1 MSDSTID
8 DALRLLE
15 IGKGNVDRLKQI
27 IETLETRSLVSI
39 QDRKYVEAL
48 VQQYLTP
55 RHRIR
60 IKKIEP
66 VKKEPTSIPRTLKST
81 KPEFAFEKNREKSA
95 TSGKDEKSEFDVT
108 NKKICLECGSENSD
122 RNNFCEKCGSLIIK
136 PEKITSSFVGHDT
149 QSKISNES
157 DFEKYER
164 EYLERQRGEKDESS
178 EEVEVVSEPVEYI
191 EAEPTKTNKS
201 AKKLV
206 GITAGIIAVII
217 IAGGA
222 ALMADDVDFSSTSKI
237 EERVTCDNKSLL
249 VSATKIPNFPNPEKD
264 LQYYLD
270 RYNDEPNYKDWFDRN
285 FPDQTIQDVL
295 VDKTSGPTLT
305 KIPNFPNPEKDLQY
319 YLDRYNDEPNYKDW
333 FDRNFPDQ
341 TIQDVIC

>member
-1 MSDSTID
+1 MSDFTID

-27 IETLETRSLVSI
+27 IETFETRSLVPI

-66 VKKEPTSIPRTLKST
+66 VKKEQTSIPRTLKST

-95 TSGKDEKSEFDVT
+95 TSVKDEKSEFDVT

-122 RNNFCEKCGSLIIK
+122 KNNFCEKCGSLIIK
-136 PEKITSSFVGHDT
+136 PEKITSSFVGLDT
-149 QSKISNES
+149 QSKTSNENES

-164 EYLERQRGEKDESS
+164 EYLERQKGGRNESS
-178 EEVEVVSEPVEYI
+178 KEVEVVSEPVEYI
-191 EAEPTKTNKS
+191 EAKPTKTNKS
-201 AKKLV
+201 AKKLA
-206 GITAGIIAVII
+206 GIVSGIIAVII

-222 ALMADDVDFSSTSKI
+222 ALMADDADFSSTSKI
-237 EERVTCDNKSLL
+237 EERMTCDNKSLL

-285 FPDQTIQDVL
+285 FPDQTIQDV
-295 VDKTSGPTLT
+295 V
-305 KIPNFPNPEKDLQY
+305 
-319 YLDRYNDEPNYKDW
+319 
-333 FDRNFPDQ
+333 
-341 TIQDVIC
+341 C

>member
-1 MSDSTID
+1 MSDFTID

-27 IETLETRSLVSI
+27 IETFETRSLVPI

-66 VKKEPTSIPRTLKST
+66 VKKEQTSIPRTLKST

-95 TSGKDEKSEFDVT
+95 TSVKDEKSEFDVT

-136 PEKITSSFVGHDT
+136 PEKITSSFVGLDT
-149 QSKISNES
+149 QSKTSNENES

-164 EYLERQRGEKDESS
+164 EYLERQKGDRDESS
-178 EEVEVVSEPVEYI
+178 KDVEVVSEPVEYI
-191 EAEPTKTNKS
+191 EAKPTKTNKS
-201 AKKLV
+201 AKKLA
-206 GITAGIIAVII
+206 GIVSGIIAVII

-222 ALMADDVDFSSTSKI
+222 ALMADDADFSSTSKI
-237 EERVTCDNKSLL
+237 EERMTCDNKSLL

-270 RYNDEPNYKDWFDRN
+270 RYNNEPNYKDWFDRN
-285 FPDQTIQDVL
+285 FPDQTIQDV
-295 VDKTSGPTLT
+295 V
-305 KIPNFPNPEKDLQY
+305 
-319 YLDRYNDEPNYKDW
+319 
-333 FDRNFPDQ
+333 
-341 TIQDVIC
+341 C

>member
-1 MSDSTID
+1 MSDFTID

-27 IETLETRSLVSI
+27 IETFETRSLVPI

-66 VKKEPTSIPRTLKST
+66 VKKEQTSIPRTLKST

-95 TSGKDEKSEFDVT
+95 TSVKDEKSEFDVT

-136 PEKITSSFVGHDT
+136 PEKITSSFVGLDT
-149 QSKISNES
+149 QSKTSNENES

-164 EYLERQRGEKDESS
+164 EYLERQK
-178 EEVEVVSEPVEYI
+178 
-191 EAEPTKTNKS
+191 
-201 AKKLV
+201 
-206 GITAGIIAVII
+206 
-217 IAGGA
+217 GGRN
-222 ALMADDVDFSSTSKI
+222 L
-237 EERVTCDNKSLL
+237 SL
-249 VSATKIPNFPNPEKD
+249 IH
-264 LQYYLD
+264 
-270 RYNDEPNYKDWFDRN
+270 
-285 FPDQTIQDVL
+285 I
-295 VDKTSGPTLT
+295 
-305 KIPNFPNPEKDLQY
+305 
-319 YLDRYNDEPNYKDW
+319 
-333 FDRNFPDQ
+333 
-341 TIQDVIC
+341 

>member
-1 MSDSTID
+1 MSDFTID

-27 IETLETRSLVSI
+27 IETFETRSLVPI

-66 VKKEPTSIPRTLKST
+66 VKKEQTSIPRTLKST

-95 TSGKDEKSEFDVT
+95 TSVKDEKSEFDVT

-136 PEKITSSFVGHDT
+136 PEKITSSFVGLDT
-149 QSKISNES
+149 QSKTSNENES

-164 EYLERQRGEKDESS
+164 EYLERQKGGRNESS
-178 EEVEVVSEPVEYI
+178 KEVEIVSEPVEYI
-191 EAEPTKTNKS
+191 EAKPTKTNKS

-206 GITAGIIAVII
+206 GIVSGIIAVII

-237 EERVTCDNKSLL
+237 EERMTCDNKSLL

-270 RYNDEPNYKDWFDRN
+270 RYNNEPNYKDWFDRN
-285 FPDQTIQDVL
+285 FPDQTIQDV
-295 VDKTSGPTLT
+295 V
-305 KIPNFPNPEKDLQY
+305 
-319 YLDRYNDEPNYKDW
+319 
-333 FDRNFPDQ
+333 
-341 TIQDVIC
+341 C

>member
-1 MSDSTID
+1 MSDFTID

-27 IETLETRSLVSI
+27 IETFETRSLVPI

-66 VKKEPTSIPRTLKST
+66 VKKEQTSIPRTLKST

-95 TSGKDEKSEFDVT
+95 TSVKDEKSEFDVT

-136 PEKITSSFVGHDT
+136 PEKITSSFVGLDT
-149 QSKISNES
+149 QSKTSNENES

-164 EYLERQRGEKDESS
+164 EYLERQKGGRNESS
-178 EEVEVVSEPVEYI
+178 KEVEIVSEPVEYI
-191 EAEPTKTNKS
+191 EAKPTKTNKS
-201 AKKLV
+201 AKKLA
-206 GITAGIIAVII
+206 GIVSGIIAVII

-222 ALMADDVDFSSTSKI
+222 ALMADDADFSSTSKI
-237 EERVTCDNKSLL
+237 EERMTCDNKSLL

-270 RYNDEPNYKDWFDRN
+270 RYNNEPNYKDWFDRN
-285 FPDQTIQDVL
+285 FPDQTIQDV
-295 VDKTSGPTLT
+295 V
-305 KIPNFPNPEKDLQY
+305 
-319 YLDRYNDEPNYKDW
+319 
-333 FDRNFPDQ
+333 
-341 TIQDVIC
+341 C

>member
-1 MSDSTID
+1 MSDFTID

-27 IETLETRSLVSI
+27 IETFETRSLVPI

-66 VKKEPTSIPRTLKST
+66 VKKEQTSIPRTLKST

-95 TSGKDEKSEFDVT
+95 TSVKDEKSEFDVT

-136 PEKITSSFVGHDT
+136 PEKITSSFVGLDT
-149 QSKISNES
+149 QSKTSNENES

-164 EYLERQRGEKDESS
+164 EYLERQKGGRNESS
-178 EEVEVVSEPVEYI
+178 KEVEVVSEPVEYI
-191 EAEPTKTNKS
+191 EAKPTKTNKS
-201 AKKLV
+201 AKKLA
-206 GITAGIIAVII
+206 GIVSGIIAVII

-222 ALMADDVDFSSTSKI
+222 ALMADDADFSSTSKI
-237 EERVTCDNKSLL
+237 EERMTCDNKSLL

-270 RYNDEPNYKDWFDRN
+270 RYNNEPNYKDWFDRN
-285 FPDQTIQDVL
+285 FPDQTIQDV
-295 VDKTSGPTLT
+295 V
-305 KIPNFPNPEKDLQY
+305 
-319 YLDRYNDEPNYKDW
+319 
-333 FDRNFPDQ
+333 
-341 TIQDVIC
+341 C

>member
-81 KPEFAFEKNREKSA
+81 KPEFAFEKNREKTA
-95 TSGKDEKSEFDVT
+95 TSVKDEKSEFDVT

-136 PEKITSSFVGHDT
+136 PEKITSSFVGLDT
-149 QSKISNES
+149 QSKTSNENES

-164 EYLERQRGEKDESS
+164 EYLERQKGGRNESS
-178 EEVEVVSEPVEYI
+178 KEVEVVSEPVEYI
-191 EAEPTKTNKS
+191 EAKPTKTNKS
-201 AKKLV
+201 AKKLA
-206 GITAGIIAVII
+206 GIVSGIIAVII

-222 ALMADDVDFSSTSKI
+222 ALMADDADFSSTSKI
-237 EERVTCDNKSLL
+237 EERMTCDNKSLL

-270 RYNDEPNYKDWFDRN
+270 RYNNEPNYKDWFDRN
-285 FPDQTIQDVL
+285 FPDQTIQDV
-295 VDKTSGPTLT
+295 V
-305 KIPNFPNPEKDLQY
+305 
-319 YLDRYNDEPNYKDW
+319 
-333 FDRNFPDQ
+333 
-341 TIQDVIC
+341 C

>member
-1 MSDSTID
+1 MSDFTID

-27 IETLETRSLVSI
+27 IETFETRSLVPI

-66 VKKEPTSIPRTLKST
+66 VKKEQTSIPRTLKST

-95 TSGKDEKSEFDVT
+95 TSVKDEKSEFDVT

-136 PEKITSSFVGHDT
+136 PEKITSSFVGLDT
-149 QSKISNES
+149 QSKTSNENES

-164 EYLERQRGEKDESS
+164 EYLERQKGERNESS
-178 EEVEVVSEPVEYI
+178 KEIEVVSEPVEYI
-191 EAEPTKTNKS
+191 EAKPTKTNKS
-201 AKKLV
+201 AKKLA
-206 GITAGIIAVII
+206 GIVSGIIAVII

-222 ALMADDVDFSSTSKI
+222 ALMADDADFSSTSKI
-237 EERVTCDNKSLL
+237 EERMTCDNKSLL

-270 RYNDEPNYKDWFDRN
+270 RYNNEPNYKDWFDRN
-285 FPDQTIQDVL
+285 FPDQTIQDV
-295 VDKTSGPTLT
+295 V
-305 KIPNFPNPEKDLQY
+305 
-319 YLDRYNDEPNYKDW
+319 
-333 FDRNFPDQ
+333 
-341 TIQDVIC
+341 C

>member
-48 VQQYLTP
+48 VEQYLTP

-66 VKKEPTSIPRTLKST
+66 IKKEQTSIPRTLKST
-81 KPEFAFEKNREKSA
+81 KPEFAFEKNREKTA
-95 TSGKDEKSEFDVT
+95 TSVKDEKSEFDVT

-122 RNNFCEKCGSLIIK
+122 RNNFCEECGSLIIK

-149 QSKISNES
+149 QSKTSNENES

-164 EYLERQRGEKDESS
+164 EYLERQKGDRDESS
-178 EEVEVVSEPVEYI
+178 KGVEVVSEPVEYI
-191 EAEPTKTNKS
+191 EVKPNKTNKS

-206 GITAGIIAVII
+206 GIVSGIIAVII

-222 ALMADDVDFSSTSKI
+222 ALMADDLDFSSTSKI
-237 EERVTCDNKSLL
+237 EERMTCDNKSLL

-285 FPDQTIQDVL
+285 FPDQTIQDV
-295 VDKTSGPTLT
+295 V
-305 KIPNFPNPEKDLQY
+305 
-319 YLDRYNDEPNYKDW
+319 
-333 FDRNFPDQ
+333 
-341 TIQDVIC
+341 C